1 MPVHDLFFLNQNY
14 ETISIQ
20 CSLQSFHY
28 ILLIHTGFAD
38 QIVNQRPMEKD
49 KPAKRDAVIP

>member
-49 KPAKRDAVIP
+49 KPAKETQ